1 MASLIT
7 FEPESLGDSH
17 QVITGDTEAV
27 APAESPLGRNAVNS
41 PAAMGKSQRVL
52 SRAAAAVADI
62 GQGGGKPA
70 APTPQN
76 HQGRTLDGD
85 DDAGSPGAPDDADAI
100 VKNPVALPQNLP
112 T

>member
-1 MASLIT
+1 M
-7 FEPESLGDSH
+7 
-17 QVITGDTEAV
+17 
-27 APAESPLGRNAVNS
+27 
-41 PAAMGKSQRVL
+41 

-100 VKNPVALPQNLP
+100 VKNPVALPQKFPATYLKKENFELEQP
-112 T
+112 AF